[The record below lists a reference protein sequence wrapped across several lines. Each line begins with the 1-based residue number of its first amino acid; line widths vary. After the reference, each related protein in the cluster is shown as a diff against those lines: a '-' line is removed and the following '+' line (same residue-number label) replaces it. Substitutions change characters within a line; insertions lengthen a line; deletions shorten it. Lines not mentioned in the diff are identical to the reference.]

1 MSTITV
7 TTQAELDA
15 ALVAADTE
23 AEWTDI
29 HIRSDA
35 GVWLYLTRTPD
46 SSSVVALGSSR
57 VVARGSSRVVARGS
71 SSVEAWDSS
80 RVEAWDSSSVVALG
94 SSRVVARDSSSVVAR
109 GSSSVVALGSSR
121 VVARD
126 SSSVVAGDYVA
137 VHLHSARA
145 AIDGGVLIDVT
156 ALDENDLTQW
166 ASYHGAKASTDSLV
180 LYKAVDADLKS
191 ERGFPYPIGETVEA
205 PDWRADNTCGG
216 GLHLS
221 PSPSCAQA
229 YYPSASRF
237 LRCEVDPQDV
247 RPIPGDVAKAKA
259 RRVRVVAEVDIHG
272 DEVTA

>member
-46 SSSVVALGSSR
+46 SSSVVAWG
-57 VVARGSSRVVARGS
+57 
-71 SSVEAWDSS
+71 
-80 RVEAWDSSSVVALG
+80 
-94 SSRVVARDSSSVVAR
+94 SSSVVAR
-109 GSSSVVALGSSR
+109 GSSSVVARGSSSVEAWASSSVEARDSSSVVALGSSS
-121 VVARD
+121 VEARG

-145 AIDGGVLIDVT
+145 TTDGGVLIDVT
-156 ALDENDLTQW
+156 ALDESDLTQW
-166 ASYHGAKASTDSLV
+166 ASYHGAKVSDGSLV

-191 ERGFPYPIGETVEA
+191 ERGFLYPIGETVEA

-247 RPIPGDVAKAKA
+247 RPIPGGVAKAKA

>member
-35 GVWLYLTRTPD
+35 GVWLYLTRTPGSSSVMAWG
-46 SSSVVALGSSR
+46 SSSVVAWE
-57 VVARGSSRVVARGS
+57 S
-71 SSVEAWDSS
+71 SS
-80 RVEAWDSSSVVALG
+80 VEAWDSSSVVALG
-94 SSRVVARDSSSVVAR
+94 SSS
-109 GSSSVVALGSSR
+109 

-145 AIDGGVLIDVT
+145 TIDGGVLIDVT
-156 ALDENDLTQW
+156 ALDESDLTQW
-166 ASYHGAKASTDSLV
+166 ASYHGAKVSDGSLV

-191 ERGFPYPIGETVEA
+191 ERGFLYPIGETVEA
-205 PDWRADNTCGG
+205 ADWRADNACCG

-247 RPIPGDVAKAKA
+247 RPIPGGVAKAKA

>member
-57 VVARGSSRVVARGS
+57 VVA
-71 SSVEAWDSS
+71 W
-80 RVEAWDSSSVVALG
+80 
-94 SSRVVARDSSSVVAR
+94 
-109 GSSSVVALGSSR
+109 
-121 VVARD
+121 D

-145 AIDGGVLIDVT
+145 TIDGGVLIDVT
-156 ALDENDLTQW
+156 ALDESDPIQW
-166 ASYHGAKASTDSLV
+166 ASYHGAKVSDGSLV

-191 ERGFPYPIGETVEA
+191 ERGFLYPIGETVEA
-205 PDWRADNTCGG
+205 ADWRADNACCG

-247 RPIPGDVAKAKA
+247 RPIPGGVAKAKA

>member
-35 GVWLYLTRTPD
+35 GVWLYPTRTP
-46 SSSVVALGSSR
+46 
-57 VVARGSSRVVARGS
+57 
-71 SSVEAWDSS
+71 
-80 RVEAWDSSSVVALG
+80 
-94 SSRVVARDSSSVVAR
+94 DSSSVVAR
-109 GSSSVVALGSSR
+109 GSSSVVALGSSSVEAWDSSSVEAR
-121 VVARD
+121 DSSSVVAWGSSSVVARD

-145 AIDGGVLIDVT
+145 TIGGGVLIDVT
-156 ALDENDLTQW
+156 ALDESDPIQW
-166 ASYHGAKASTDSLV
+166 ASYHGAKVSAGSLV

-191 ERGFPYPIGETVEA
+191 ERGFLYPIGETVEA
-205 PDWRADNTCGG
+205 ADWRADNACGG

-221 PSPSCAQA
+221 PSPSCAQV
-229 YYPSASRF
+229 YFPSATRF

-247 RPIPGDVAKAKA
+247 RPIPGGVAKAKA
-259 RRVRVVAEVDIHG
+259 RRVRVVAEVDTHG